1 MVEKQAESG
10 YIETM
15 LKKRKKQQPEI
26 QRAIDY
32 GIDIQ
37 MLKDNLKRSAT
48 ERIERH
54 QAALNLV
61 RLFQKAKKI

>member
-1 MVEKQAESG
+1 MHS
-10 YIETM
+10 
-15 LKKRKKQQPEI
+15 KKKKQKDEI
-26 QRAIDY
+26 QRAIDF

-37 MLKDNLKRSAT
+37 MLKDNLKRSVT

-61 RLFQKAKKI
+61 HLFQKAKKL

>member
-1 MVEKQAESG
+1 MP
-10 YIETM
+10 
-15 LKKRKKQQPEI
+15 KKRKKQQDEI

-37 MLKDNLKRSAT
+37 MLKDNLKLSAA

-54 QAALNLV
+54 QSALNLV

>member
-1 MVEKQAESG
+1 
-10 YIETM
+10 M
-15 LKKRKKQQPEI
+15 LKKRKKQPDAI

-32 GIDIQ
+32 GIDIE
-37 MLKDNLKRSAT
+37 MLKDNLKRSVT
-48 ERIERH
+48 ERIKRH

>member
-1 MVEKQAESG
+1 MP
-10 YIETM
+10 
-15 LKKRKKQQPEI
+15 KKRKRYKDAI
-26 QRAIDY
+26 QRTIDY

>member
-1 MVEKQAESG
+1 
-10 YIETM
+10 M
-15 LKKRKKQQPEI
+15 LKKRKKQQNEI

>member
-1 MVEKQAESG
+1 MP
-10 YIETM
+10 
-15 LKKRKKQQPEI
+15 KKKKKNNDAI
-26 QRAIDY
+26 KRAIDY

>member
-1 MVEKQAESG
+1 MHS
-10 YIETM
+10 
-15 LKKRKKQQPEI
+15 KKKKQQDEI
-26 QRAIDY
+26 QRAIDF

-37 MLKDNLKRSAT
+37 MLKDNLKRSVT

-61 RLFQKAKKI
+61 RLFQKAPKNRLKKV